1 MIFYLLNKNQKVL
14 KAISSNQVIEAH
26 FIEGINQAN
35 QLTLSLPLKNR
46 LAPNIFFALCKNPD
60 STEYLLFKLISEDV
74 QKDRIT
80 YKGIDAAYDELKGC
94 GYVKD
99 IRPLKRTAK
108 EILQSILQ
116 DTRWEVGYI
125 DSTNPIDT
133 NFYYQPYLEC
143 IQQIVQLFHLE
154 VAFTYGFDT
163 KYQEITSRKVNL
175 YLQQGRRTGKR
186 FEYGS
191 NLLEV
196 TREEDS
202 QNIVT
207 ALVGRGKGEE
217 KYDDIGEAT
226 GGYGRRISFSDVV
239 WSKANGDPVDKPAGQ
254 EYIEDP
260 EATKIFGY
268 DDGKPR
274 TGIIVF
280 DDIEDPVELLKATWT
295 SLKSSDHPK
304 VSFRAQVTDVG
315 NLQLGDT
322 IAIIRHEISIEYFT
336 RVFKVDHD
344 LLNENNSTIEMG
356 DDMSDRSLYSYISNV
371 DTTAKQA
378 VQYANQAAVA
388 AGFKNKNYY
397 STTKPAIADEGDN
410 LFLNL
415 GNGSFEYWIWHNH
428 QWEFIQST
436 QDLKNVKQNVKEQQ
450 AELEKVKKSAND
462 VNSKV
467 DNLHH
472 DTTADIALIK
482 TSLKNAQDD
491 IVNTKNDVQADIVN
505 TKKDIQVDMVNA
517 EKDIQVDIVNTKK
530 DIANAKNDIQANSG
544 RISSV
549 DKRVDGL
556 SVTVGN
562 NTKNI
567 SIVTQTANEI
577 KNTVANNTENISTV
591 TQVANGIK
599 SIVANNTE
607 NISKVDQKANG
618 IKDAVTINTENIS
631 KVDQKANGIKSI
643 VASNTENISA
653 VNQKADGIKDAVTNN
668 TKNISI
674 VTQTANEIKNTVA
687 NNTENISAVDQ
698 KANEIKSTV
707 ANNTENIS
715 TITQTA
721 NNVSSIV
728 NDKNTGL
735 SAVLQKVD
743 SVSSIIN
750 DRDHGL
756 SAVYQKADSL
766 ATQIVGKADT
776 SQLIQLSDQIKTKV
790 ENKDFA
796 SQISQLDN
804 NINLKVS
811 KGNIISQLNIEAG
824 STLIQNKKLY
834 LDADSVVFSGKAF
847 IPDAAIANIS
857 ADKINAGTLDAGKIN
872 VINLNADNI
881 VAGTLFGKNINMNLV
896 TGRVVFTAGRFY
908 DQKERFD
915 INIDENYVRSSKK
928 TNYIYIGDDSVE
940 KNYTITELKGG
951 EICISRPTL
960 KSDTINGKQVWSFT
974 GRENI
979 FQLTTSEIN
988 QSVFG
993 DTSSPVTALVNKNG
1007 FVITGD
1013 KYITK
1018 SNLLSLAGWKDDFL
1032 GIVVD
1037 TANNTGITV
1046 NSGKATLTLCGGKV
1060 TTDSWIN
1067 SQAEI
1072 VLGLDPGRIDFDANE
1087 ANFSGNLTVS
1097 GSKNAIVPTSQGM
1110 VAINAYETAEYYF
1123 GDIGK
1128 SKTDK
1133 NGQVLIQLDPL
1144 FLEAINTSVP
1154 YHVFVSPYGNA
1165 NVWVEQMNRN
1175 SFLVK
1180 SNKPYIEFSWEIKA
1194 KRKGYE
1200 DDRLKITSKEIP
1212 EALIPQYKEKGIL

>member
-26 FIEGINQAN
+26 FIEGINQAS

-46 LAPNIFFALCKNPD
+46 LAPNIFFALFQKPD
-60 STEYLLFKLISEDV
+60 STDYLLFKLISEKV
-74 QKDRIT
+74 QTDRVT
-80 YKGIDAAYDELKGC
+80 YTGVDAAYDELKGY

-99 IRPLKRTAK
+99 IRPVKRTAK
-108 EILQSILQ
+108 EILEQVLQ
-116 DTRWEVGYI
+116 GTRWEVGYI

-143 IQQIVQLFHLE
+143 IQQIVQLFNLE
-154 VAFTYGFDT
+154 VTFTYGFDT
-163 KYQEITSRKVNL
+163 KFQVITRRSVNL

-207 ALVGRGKGEE
+207 ALVGRGKGIEE
-217 KYDDIGEAT
+217 YDNATGEAT
-226 GGYGRRISFSDVV
+226 GGYSRRINFSSVV
-239 WSKANGDPVDKPAGQ
+239 WSKANGDPVDKPVGQ
-254 EYIEDP
+254 EYVEDT
-260 EATKIFGY
+260 EATKVFGY

-274 TGIIVF
+274 TGIIEF

-304 VSFRAQVTDVG
+304 VSFKAQVTDVG
-315 NLQLGDT
+315 DLQLGDT
-322 IAIIRHEISIEYFT
+322 IAIIRHDISIEYLT

-344 LLNENNSTIEMG
+344 LLNKNNSTIEMG
-356 DDMSDRSLYSYISNV
+356 DDMSGRSLYSYISDV

-378 VQYANQAAVA
+378 VQDANQAAVA

-397 STTKPAIADEGDN
+397 STTKPTIANEGDN
-410 LFLNL
+410 LWLNL
-415 GNGSFEYWIWHNH
+415 GNGEFEHWVWHNH
-428 QWEFIQST
+428 QWQFINST
-436 QDLKNVKQNVKEQQ
+436 QDLHNVEQNIKDQQ
-450 AELEKVKKSAND
+450 AELEKVKQTAND
-462 VNSKV
+462 ANSKV
-467 DNLHH
+467 DYLNQN
-472 DTTADIALIK
+472 TTADIALIK

-505 TKKDIQVDMVNA
+505 TKKDIQVD
-517 EKDIQVDIVNTKK
+517 IVNTKK

-544 RISSV
+544 RISSI

-577 KNTVANNTENISTV
+577 KNTVANNTKNISKV
-591 TQVANGIK
+591 DQKANEIK

-607 NISKVDQKANG
+607 NISKVDQKADG

-631 KVDQKANGIKSI
+631 K
-643 VASNTENISA
+643 
-653 VNQKADGIKDAVTNN
+653 
-668 TKNISI
+668 
-674 VTQTANEIKNTVA
+674 
-687 NNTENISAVDQ
+687 VDQ

-743 SVSSIIN
+743 SVSSVVN
-750 DRDHGL
+750 DKEHGL
-756 SAVYQKADSL
+756 SAVNQKADSL
-766 ATQIVGKADT
+766 TTQVVGKADT

-790 ENKDFA
+790 ESKDFT
-796 SQISQLDN
+796 SQINQLNN

-811 KGNIISQLNIEAG
+811 KGDVLGQINIEAG

-928 TNYIYIGDDSVE
+928 TNYIYIGDDSVK

-1180 SNKPYIEFSWEIKA
+1180 SSKPYIEFSWEIKA

>member
-26 FIEGINQAN
+26 FIEGINQAS

-46 LAPNIFFALCKNPD
+46 LAPNIFFALFQKPD
-60 STEYLLFKLISEDV
+60 STDYLLFKLISEKV
-74 QKDRIT
+74 QTDRVT
-80 YKGIDAAYDELKGC
+80 YTGVDAAYDELKGY

-99 IRPLKRTAK
+99 IRPVKRTAK
-108 EILQSILQ
+108 EILEQVLQ
-116 DTRWEVGYI
+116 GTRWEVGYI

-143 IQQIVQLFHLE
+143 IQQIVQLFNLE
-154 VAFTYGFDT
+154 VTFTYGFDT
-163 KYQEITSRKVNL
+163 KFQVITRRSVNL

-207 ALVGRGKGEE
+207 ALVGRGKGIEE
-217 KYDDIGEAT
+217 YDDATGEAT
-226 GGYGRRISFSDVV
+226 GGYSRRINFSSVV
-239 WSKANGDPVDKPAGQ
+239 WSKANGDPVDKPVGQ
-254 EYIEDP
+254 EYVEDT
-260 EATKIFGY
+260 EATKVFGY

-274 TGIIVF
+274 TGIIEF

-304 VSFRAQVTDVG
+304 VSFKAQVTDVG
-315 NLQLGDT
+315 DLQLGDT
-322 IAIIRHEISIEYFT
+322 IAIIRHDISIEYLT

-344 LLNENNSTIEMG
+344 LLNKNNSTIEMG

-378 VQYANQAAVA
+378 VQDANQAAVA
-388 AGFKNKNYY
+388 AGFKSKNYY
-397 STTKPAIADEGDN
+397 STTKPTIANEGDN
-410 LFLNL
+410 LWLNL
-415 GNGSFEYWIWHNH
+415 GNGEFEHWVWHNH
-428 QWEFIQST
+428 QWQFINST
-436 QDLKNVKQNVKEQQ
+436 QDLHNVEQNIKDQQ
-450 AELEKVKKSAND
+450 AELEKVKQTAND
-462 VNSKV
+462 ANGKV
-467 DNLHH
+467 DDLNQN
-472 DTTADIALIK
+472 TTANIATIK
-482 TSLKNAQDD
+482 ADLKNAQDD
-491 IVNTKNDVQADIVN
+491 VASAKQEIQDNGGKIV
-505 TKKDIQVDMVNA
+505 
-517 EKDIQVDIVNTKK
+517 
-530 DIANAKNDIQANSG
+530 
-544 RISSV
+544 SV
-549 DKRVDGL
+549 DKRVDDL
-556 SVTVGN
+556 SVTVR
-562 NTKNI
+562 
-567 SIVTQTANEI
+567 
-577 KNTVANNTENISTV
+577 
-591 TQVANGIK
+591 
-599 SIVANNTE
+599 NNTE
-607 NISKVDQKANG
+607 NISKVDQKAN
-618 IKDAVTINTENIS
+618 
-631 KVDQKANGIKSI
+631 
-643 VASNTENISA
+643 
-653 VNQKADGIKDAVTNN
+653 
-668 TKNISI
+668 
-674 VTQTANEIKNTVA
+674 
-687 NNTENISAVDQ
+687 
-698 KANEIKSTV
+698 EIKSTV
-707 ANNTENIS
+707 AANTNAIS
-715 TITQTA
+715 TVTQTA
-721 NNVSSIV
+721 NSISNII
-728 NDKNTGL
+728 NDENTGL

-743 SVSSIIN
+743 SVSSVVN
-750 DRDHGL
+750 DKEHGL
-756 SAVYQKADSL
+756 SAVNQKADSL
-766 ATQIVGKADT
+766 TTQVADKADT

-790 ENKDFA
+790 ESKDFT
-796 SQISQLDN
+796 SQINQLNN

-811 KGNIISQLNIEAG
+811 KGDVLGQINIEAG

-881 VAGTLFGKNINMNLV
+881 VAGTLSGKNINMNLV

-1128 SKTDK
+1128 AKTDK
-1133 NGQVLIQLDPL
+1133 NGQVLIQIDPL
-1144 FLEAINTSVP
+1144 FLETINTSVP

-1165 NVWVEQMNRN
+1165 NVWVEQMDRN

-1180 SNKPYIEFSWEIKA
+1180 SSKPFIEFSWEIKA

-1200 DDRLKITSKEIP
+1200 DDRLEITSKEIP
-1212 EALIPQYKEKGIL
+1212 KELIPQYKEKGIL

>member
-26 FIEGINQAN
+26 FIEGINQAS
-35 QLTLSLPLKNR
+35 QLTLSLSLKNR
-46 LAPNIFFALCKNPD
+46 LAPNIFFALFQKPD
-60 STEYLLFKLISEDV
+60 STDYLLFKLISEKV
-74 QKDRIT
+74 QTDRVT
-80 YKGIDAAYDELKGC
+80 YTGVDAAYDELKGY

-99 IRPLKRTAK
+99 IRPVKRTAK
-108 EILQSILQ
+108 EILEQVLQ
-116 DTRWEVGYI
+116 GTRWEVGYI

-143 IQQIVQLFHLE
+143 IQQIVQLFNLE
-154 VAFTYGFDT
+154 VTFTYGFDT
-163 KYQEITSRKVNL
+163 KFQVITRRSVNL

-207 ALVGRGKGEE
+207 ALVGRGKGIEE
-217 KYDDIGEAT
+217 YDNATGEAT
-226 GGYGRRISFSDVV
+226 GGYSRRINFSSVV
-239 WSKANGDPVDKPAGQ
+239 WSKANGDPVDKPVGQ
-254 EYIEDP
+254 EYVEDT
-260 EATKIFGY
+260 EATKVFGY

-274 TGIIVF
+274 TGIIEF

-304 VSFRAQVTDVG
+304 VSFKAQVTDVG
-315 NLQLGDT
+315 DLQLGDT
-322 IAIIRHEISIEYFT
+322 IAIIRHDISIEYLT

-344 LLNENNSTIEMG
+344 LLNKNNSTIEMG
-356 DDMSDRSLYSYISNV
+356 DDMSGRSLYSYISDV

-378 VQYANQAAVA
+378 VQDANQVAVA
-388 AGFKNKNYY
+388 VGFKNKNYY
-397 STTKPAIADEGDN
+397 STTKPAIANEGDN
-410 LFLNL
+410 LWLNL
-415 GNGSFEYWIWHNH
+415 GNGEFEHWVWHNH
-428 QWEFIQST
+428 QWQFISST
-436 QDLKNVKQNVKEQQ
+436 QDLHNVEQNIKDQQ
-450 AELEKVKKSAND
+450 AELEKVKQTAND
-462 VNSKV
+462 ANSKV
-467 DNLHH
+467 DDLNQN
-472 DTTADIALIK
+472 TTANIATIK
-482 TSLKNAQDD
+482 ADLKNAQDD
-491 IVNTKNDVQADIVN
+491 IVN
-505 TKKDIQVDMVNA
+505 
-517 EKDIQVDIVNTKK
+517 
-530 DIANAKNDIQANSG
+530 AKNDIQANG
-544 RISSV
+544 GKIVSV
-549 DKRVDGL
+549 DKRVDDL
-556 SVTVGN
+556 SVTVRN
-562 NTKNI
+562 NTD
-567 SIVTQTANEI
+567 
-577 KNTVANNTENISTV
+577 
-591 TQVANGIK
+591 
-599 SIVANNTE
+599 
-607 NISKVDQKANG
+607 NISKVDQKA
-618 IKDAVTINTENIS
+618 D
-631 KVDQKANGIKSI
+631 
-643 VASNTENISA
+643 
-653 VNQKADGIKDAVTNN
+653 
-668 TKNISI
+668 
-674 VTQTANEIKNTVA
+674 
-687 NNTENISAVDQ
+687 
-698 KANEIKSTV
+698 EIKSTV
-707 ANNTENIS
+707 AANTNAIS
-715 TITQTA
+715 TVTQTA
-721 NNVSSIV
+721 NSISNII
-728 NDKNTGL
+728 NDENTGL

-743 SVSSIIN
+743 SVSSVVN
-750 DRDHGL
+750 DKEHGL
-756 SAVYQKADSL
+756 SAVNQKADSL
-766 ATQIVGKADT
+766 ATQVAGKADT

-790 ENKDFA
+790 ESKDFT
-796 SQISQLDN
+796 SQINQLNN

-811 KGNIISQLNIEAG
+811 KGDVLGQINIEAG
-824 STLIQNKKLY
+824 STLIQNNKLY

-847 IPDAAIANIS
+847 IPNAAIANIS

-881 VAGTLFGKNINMNLV
+881 VAGTLSGKNINMNLV

-915 INIDENYVRSSKK
+915 INIDENYIRSSTQ
-928 TNYIYIGDDSVE
+928 TNYIYIGDDSAE

-960 KSDTINGKQVWSFT
+960 KSDTVNGKPVWSFT

-988 QSVFG
+988 KSVFG

-1013 KYITK
+1013 KYIK
-1018 SNLLSLAGWKDDFL
+1018 KADLLSLVGWKDDFL

-1046 NSGKATLTLCGGKV
+1046 NSGKATLTLSGGKV

-1072 VLGLDPGRIDFDANE
+1072 VLGLDPGRIDFDAKE
-1087 ANFSGNLTVS
+1087 SNFSGDLTVS

-1128 SKTDK
+1128 AKTDK
-1133 NGQVLIQLDPL
+1133 NGQVLIQIDPL

-1165 NVWVEQMNRN
+1165 NVWVEQMDRN

-1180 SNKPYIEFSWEIKA
+1180 SSKPYIEFSWEIKA

-1200 DDRLKITSKEIP
+1200 DDRLEITSKEIP
-1212 EALIPQYKEKGIL
+1212 KELIPQYKEKGIL